1 MRIWR
6 VQPDCKT
13 EAAKLASALGIS
25 IFLASILIN
34 KGFNTEEL
42 AKNYLHPENTPD
54 YDSFLLPDMDKAVE
68 RIKKAID
75 KKEKIVVYGDY
86 DVDGITATAILVRN
100 FRALGAEAAYF
111 NPSRF
116 KEGYGMKHV
125 ETLEQLYDEGAKLI
139 VSVDCG
145 ITDGERIEAM
155 KGKLDFVITDHHQ
168 PGETLPDAVAV
179 VDAHRSDSKYP
190 YKFLCG
196 AAVAYKLSQALWQFI
211 KGDKNKAI
219 GLELAAV
226 ATIADIVPLTGEN
239 RRIAFMGLKKAE
251 NTKITGLQSLI
262 HAAGYT
268 GKRLTGESVGFGI
281 GPRLNSTGRLKSA
294 KMGVEL
300 LLTENQ
306 EEADR
311 MAKEIN
317 DLNNDRKDIED
328 KIHDDVARQL
338 AEVDI
343 FHSSALVVHGEG
355 WHEGVIGT
363 LANKLLEKYC
373 RPIFIISVKDG
384 VGVGSARSVDGMHL
398 FKALSEASKI
408 YPDMFLA
415 FGGHAKA
422 AGFSLKEENIEKF
435 TSFMQKYAEENL
447 APADY
452 IHKDIISLE
461 ENPQNVDIN
470 MVEELSLLE
479 PCGEANKPPLF
490 ACRNVRFSNVRAVG
504 DGKHLQ
510 MSLGDYGNGVRGVAF
525 RMGEELNRVRS
536 SVMDMTYDLSINE
549 YNGKRSVQ
557 FRVDSLESPVYEGT
571 KRALS
576 VENLRVLY
584 SRIKEIQ
591 QLKGP
596 ISTAPEIFF
605 KEFPLADFDA
615 DADFLSNGVKVLV
628 EAGLLTLSEDK
639 EYYLLGNRLCQKI
652 EDTPHFRLID
662 NIL

>member
-1 MRIWR
+1 
-6 VQPDCKT
+6 
-13 EAAKLASALGIS
+13 
-25 IFLASILIN
+25 
-34 KGFNTEEL
+34 
-42 AKNYLHPENTPD
+42 
-54 YDSFLLPDMDKAVE
+54 
-68 RIKKAID
+68 
-75 KKEKIVVYGDY
+75 
-86 DVDGITATAILVRN
+86 
-100 FRALGAEAAYF
+100 
-111 NPSRF
+111 
-116 KEGYGMKHV
+116 
-125 ETLEQLYDEGAKLI
+125 
-139 VSVDCG
+139 
-145 ITDGERIEAM
+145 
-155 KGKLDFVITDHHQ
+155 
-168 PGETLPDAVAV
+168 
-179 VDAHRSDSKYP
+179 
-190 YKFLCG
+190 
-196 AAVAYKLSQALWQFI
+196 
-211 KGDKNKAI
+211 
-219 GLELAAV
+219 
-226 ATIADIVPLTGEN
+226 
-239 RRIAFMGLKKAE
+239 MGLKKAE

-373 RPIFIISVKDG
+373 RPIFIISVKEG

-549 YNGKRSVQ
+549 YNGRRSVQ

-652 EDTPHFRLID
+652 EDTPHFRLIN

>member
-6 VQPDCKT
+6 VQPDCKA
-13 EAAKLASALGIS
+13 EAAKLASTLGVS
-25 IFLASILIN
+25 VFLASILIN
-34 KGFNTEEL
+34 KGFKTEES
-42 AKNYLHPENTPD
+42 ARNYLHPENTAD
-54 YDSFLLPDMDKAVE
+54 YDPFLLPDMDKAVE

-100 FRALGAEAAYF
+100 FRALGAEVDYF

-125 ETLEQLYDEGAKLI
+125 ETLENLYAEGAKLI

-145 ITDGERIEAM
+145 ITDGERIKAM

-168 PGETLPDAVAV
+168 PGETLPEAVAV
-179 VDAHRSDSKYP
+179 VDAHRIDSKYP

-211 KGDKNKAI
+211 KGDKSKAI

-239 RRIAFMGLKKAE
+239 RRIASMGLKQAE
-251 NTKITGLQSLI
+251 NTKIKGLQSLI
-262 HAAGYT
+262 HTAGYT

-306 EEADR
+306 DEADR

-363 LANKLLEKYC
+363 LANKLLDKYC

-384 VGVGSARSVDGMHL
+384 IGVGSARSVDGMHL
-398 FKALSEASKI
+398 FKALSEAAKV

-422 AGFSLKEENIEKF
+422 AGFSLKEENIAEF
-435 TSFMQKYAEENL
+435 TSFMQRYAEENL

-479 PCGEANKPPLF
+479 PCGEGNKSPLF
-490 ACRNVRFSNVRAVG
+490 ACRNVSFFNVHAIG

-525 RMGEELNRVRS
+525 RMGEEFNRVSS
-536 SVMDMTYDLSINE
+536 SVLDMTYSLSINDF
-549 YNGKRSVQ
+549 NGKRSVQ
-557 FRVDSLESPVYEGT
+557 FKVDSLESPISEGT
-571 KRALS
+571 KRELS

-591 QLKGP
+591 QIKGA
-596 ISTAPEIFF
+596 ITTAPEIFF

-615 DADFLSNGVKVLV
+615 DVDFLSNGVKVLV
-628 EAGLLTLSEDK
+628 EAGLLSLSEDK
-639 EYYLLGNRLCQKI
+639 EHYLLGDKLCQKI
-652 EDTPHFRLID
+652 EDTHHFKLIN